1 MKKKAKLTGVLFVLC
16 LTLFASQAWAGIIY
30 SPSEARVGQLITVI
44 ADAPG
49 TWYSEG
55 PATTRIY
62 SDEDGT
68 AVLGADE
75 TASTVYWRLPKSI
88 SSAYDQYIIVWT
100 AADGS
105 GAQSMEFVNV
115 YPHVVLE
122 DKEEIGL
129 IYYPGLTEEM
139 TASGGL
145 APYTWTVIGPNLQV
159 ESVITGVAAA
169 DPFEFVAPSTGEF
182 AGIHTAW
189 VSDQLKRV
197 IDDSLTGADLEEAE
211 GRDNVELYEF
221 AWLDGEHFFLEENS
235 PPVTY
240 TLTGAPTHPI
250 DPETGDYIRDPD
262 TGDPITMTYSFKIMA
277 ENTESSTEYTGLPA
291 EYGRITLD
299 NGNAPI
305 SGSLVITYHP
315 PTAPTSANSF
325 WIRGNASEEL
335 IYSVGNYET
344 NIYDVWL
351 GPITIRL
358 RSAIEGVILDE
369 SKIPVNGAEILLIA
383 PEQYQA
389 QYVTGADGA
398 FNFSLLK
405 GQKYYFQADAPGFA
419 SKLFTSASFD
429 NEGGSITLE
438 AADAQ
443 NYIYGNLDYT
453 PGTGNLEDGAIVTV
467 SLVDYGQS
475 PAEVI
480 AETKVVYANTLTT
493 QPYRLDIPGEA
504 PLGQSYSLIA
514 YTQNYSA
521 AQIFRIAELPADGL
535 QLPFQ
540 MDMDMQEYL
549 PPTATVDGTATPLE
563 YKVAEAEL
571 APIVQTSGPAPQV
584 LAAPTYLG
592 GVAFEIRNSDDE
604 LRFQADMRPGFTD
617 TSVLTGTSTV
627 KISMTSEKTPLSKED
642 ANYLDGYGNYA
653 NGSLR
658 LLEATVSTSSDINGN
673 GNAELVGD
681 YGAIMTLPF
690 DLLTVDIGDFESGIY
705 YVRRGV
711 SRADLATAYAHDLPL
726 SDILA
731 IDYLGDGETGW
742 ITFRA
747 DSFSYYGIGGSEGTT
762 YKGAGSYKWA
772 EFERYEL
779 WGCFVESLEKQPAK
793 TRAVLGAASLFLAGC
808 LALMTRR
815 RKRAGA

>member
-16 LTLFASQAWAGIIY
+16 LILFSSPAWAGIIEN
-30 SPSEARVGQLITVI
+30 PDQARIGQLITVT
-44 ADAPG
+44 ADAAG

-55 PATTRIY
+55 PATTTIY
-62 SDEDGT
+62 SDENGT
-68 AVLGADE
+68 VVLGADE
-75 TASTVYWRLPKSI
+75 TAATVYWRLPKSI
-88 SSAYDQYIIVWT
+88 STNPAQYIIVWT

-105 GAQSMEFVNV
+105 GTQSTEPVNV
-115 YPHVVLE
+115 YQHVELV

-145 APYTWTVIGPNLQV
+145 PPYTWTVIGPDLQI
-159 ESVITGVAAA
+159 ESVITNVVAGN
-169 DPFEFVAPSTGEF
+169 PFEFVAPSTGEF

-221 AWLDGEHFFLEENS
+221 AWLDGEHFFLEEDS
-235 PPVTY
+235 APVTY

-250 DPETGDYIRDPD
+250 DPETGDYLRDPD
-262 TGDPITMTYSFKIMA
+262 TGAPITMTYSFKIMA

-358 RSAIEGVILDE
+358 KSDINGVIVDE
-369 SKIPVNGAEILLIA
+369 NKNPISGANILLIA

-419 SKLFTSASFD
+419 SKLFTSTSFD

-443 NYIYGNLDYT
+443 NYIHGSLDYT
-453 PGTGNLEDGAIVTV
+453 PGTGNLEDGSIATV
-467 SLVDYGQS
+467 SLVDYNQS

-480 AETKVVYANTLTT
+480 AETKVVYANKLGT
-493 QPYRLDIPGEA
+493 QAYRLDIPGDA
-504 PLGQSYSLIA
+504 PLGQSYALIA

-521 AQIFRIAELPADGL
+521 TQIFRIAELPADGL

-549 PPTATVDGTATPLE
+549 PPTAIVDGTATPLE
-563 YKVAEAEL
+563 YKVAGAEL
-571 APIVQTSGPAPQV
+571 EPIAQTSGAAPQV

-617 TSVLTGTSTV
+617 TSVLTATSTV
-627 KISMTSEKTPLSKED
+627 KISMASEETPLTND
-642 ANYLDGYGNYA
+642 ITGYLDGYTEYA

-658 LLEATVSTSSDINGN
+658 LLEAIVNTASDINGN
-673 GNAELVGD
+673 GNSEIVGEH
-681 YGAIMTLPF
+681 GAVMTLPF
-690 DLLTVDIGDFESGIY
+690 DLLTVEIGDFESGIY

-711 SRADLATAYAHDLPL
+711 SRTDLATSYAYDLPL

-742 ITFRA
+742 VTFKA

-779 WGCFVESLEKQPAK
+779 WGCFVDSLEKQPVK
-793 TRAVLGAASLFLAGC
+793 TRAALGAAALFLAGC
-808 LALMTRR
+808 LALMARR
-815 RKRAGA
+815 RRRAGA